1 MGVQELK
8 KELASELTKEKLIN
22 NGSTLVLGYA
32 AKLVKQML
40 SGNYYTLISA
50 DDVREFVGKFSIKS
64 DQLLVFEDLALLE
77 PRVQAYLL
85 KFIEESYCP
94 MLILSSRDSVLSTI
108 LSRCKVVLKVPMPVN
123 SNNIIS
129 MQDFVKQVDQKLID
143 GEDISNTLVDDS
155 LKFCPEYYYLIKKHL
170 EDKNV
175 KQFNKY
181 IGLL

>member
-1 MGVQELK
+1 MSIQELK
-8 KELASELTKEKLIN
+8 KELASELTKEKLIA
-22 NGSTLVLGYA
+22 NGSTLILGYA

-40 SGNYYTLISA
+40 TGNYYTLTTA

-85 KFIEESYCP
+85 KFIEEAYCP
-94 MLILSSRDSVLSTI
+94 LLILSSRDSVLPTI
-108 LSRCKVVLKVPMPVN
+108 ISRCKRVIKVPTPVN
-123 SNNIIS
+123 SKDIGMS
-129 MQDFVKQVDQKLID
+129 QFVEQVDQKIVD
-143 GEDISNTLVDDS
+143 GENISNTLIDDS
-155 LKFCPEYYYLIKKHL
+155 LKSCPEYYYLIKKHL
-170 EDKNV
+170 DDKNV